1 MELTVGFETN
11 MAGNSIRKREKY
23 KPLMNRLKSSY
34 KKVVYC
40 NVSMGAC
47 GFIEKD
53 SKRFFEL
60 LPKLNVSHTEIKYLT
75 KRMINICI
83 RTSHF
88 IFLLQKQGMDK
99 SRTLRFLGP

>member
-1 MELTVGFETN
+1 
-11 MAGNSIRKREKY
+11 
-23 KPLMNRLKSSY
+23 MNRLKSSY
-34 KKVVYC
+34 NKVVYC

-60 LPKLNVSHTEIKYLT
+60 LSNLNVSDTEIKDLT

-83 RTSHF
+83 RASYST
-88 IFLLQKQGMDK
+88 FLCRNREWTNPEVLD
-99 SRTLRFLGP
+99 F